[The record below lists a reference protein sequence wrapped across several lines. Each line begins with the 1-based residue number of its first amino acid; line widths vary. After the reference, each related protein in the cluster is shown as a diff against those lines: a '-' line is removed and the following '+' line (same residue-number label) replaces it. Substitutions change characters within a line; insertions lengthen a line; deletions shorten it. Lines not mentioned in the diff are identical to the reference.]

1 MITNNL
7 SSFLTLNQ
15 EILWLGSL
23 FLYLFVTI
31 LLHRLFK
38 KTGLVVS
45 IVFSILLA
53 NLFGPKLITFFG
65 YEISLGLLFYASIF
79 FATDVLGEN
88 YGKREA
94 IQAVKIGFLVSFMMI
109 IIMGLSLLFQPTIS
123 NETSQFSSDIHNAFL
138 LIFDFTPRFI
148 LGSLLAYYI
157 SQRFDV
163 WAFHAIKQKTG
174 GKRLWLRN
182 NLSTMSSQLI
192 DTSIYTLV
200 VWWSIVD
207 IKTAIQIG
215 LMEYILKLV
224 ISIVDT
230 LFVYWATSQKNN

>member
-1 MITNNL
+1 
-7 SSFLTLNQ
+7 
-15 EILWLGSL
+15 
-23 FLYLFVTI
+23 
-31 LLHRLFK
+31 
-38 KTGLVVS
+38 
-45 IVFSILLA
+45 
-53 NLFGPKLITFFG
+53 
-65 YEISLGLLFYASIF
+65 
-79 FATDVLGEN
+79 
-88 YGKREA
+88 
-94 IQAVKIGFLVSFMMI
+94 
-109 IIMGLSLLFQPTIS
+109 MGLSLLFQPTIS

-163 WAFHAIKQKTG
+163 WVFHAIKQKTG

-215 LMEYILKLV
+215 LMEYLLKLV